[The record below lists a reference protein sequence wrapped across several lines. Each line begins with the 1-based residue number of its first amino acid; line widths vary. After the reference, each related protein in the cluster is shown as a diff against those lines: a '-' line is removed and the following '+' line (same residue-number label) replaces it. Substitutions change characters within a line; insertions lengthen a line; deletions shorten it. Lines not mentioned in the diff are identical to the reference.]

1 MNDVTSSVLLDIKL
15 ENQDI
20 NQTVMKSI
28 IDEISAGNVKAEV
41 SDPVALS
48 QGSYEEIGGSVL
60 LRVERMDVVPENGTV
75 TASAIQEKNLNK
87 TLMRKDG
94 KDKEDSV
101 VVVPANLKEMQLVRD
116 ESGMF
121 KCICCWKVNFG
132 EMFTRESKGKFL
144 GIVLTLK

>member
-15 ENQDI
+15 ENQEI

-48 QGSYEEIGGSVL
+48 QDTYEEIDGGVL
-60 LRVERMDVVPENGTV
+60 LRVQRMEVVQQGGAV
-75 TASAIQEKNLNK
+75 TTPAIQEKNLNK
-87 TLMRKDG
+87 TLMRKEA
-94 KDKEDSV
+94 KDKEDNV
-101 VVVPANLKEMQLVRD
+101 VVIPANLKEMQLVRD

-121 KCICCWKVNFG
+121 KCICCWKVNFV
-132 EMFTRESKGKFL
+132 EMFNCGSNGKFL
-144 GIVLTLK
+144 R